1 MHTTNLHYRSAVL
14 NENEKQ
20 NSVLLLDIEEGET
33 VLEKQTE
40 NDTTNNLPINKE
52 NTEDIIYEKMQAERN
67 SNISPKKTD
76 KISDPQFTTKCPKC
90 GSPATKTRK
99 VISEYIF

>member
-1 MHTTNLHYRSAVL
+1 MNKS
-14 NENEKQ
+14 EKQ
-20 NSVLLLDIEEGET
+20 NSVLLLDIEEDEC

-40 NDTTNNLPINKE
+40 NDTTNPLPIKKD

-67 SNISPKKTD
+67 SSILPKNTD
-76 KISDPQFTTKCPKC
+76 TISDPSFTTKCPKC

-99 VISEYIF
+99 VISEYSF